1 MPRTGERTPTG
12 AERPSLSKG
21 AFGPLE
27 EENAHGPRGGSGSGR
42 DEKPRVPRRRA
53 TGQPGAASSGAS
65 ASTYR
70 ASGLPRVT
78 GGGATGRT
86 PRGHP
91 NCSGGTFGPGVTGVG
106 TGNRV
111 SVNGANSETEVG
123 QPIRPNREAP
133 VSGQPEGAPAATGPG
148 NRRPGRKRASPA
160 EPCGTTGDVMIEWKA
175 NARRSISGGPSQPSG
190 SPGRVRRRKLAAP
203 PGALHCFRPGNRV
216 RLANGRA

>member
-1 MPRTGERTPTG
+1 MARHQALAEAKQARHLAVQSGSGWTDTVQQSG
-12 AERPSLSKG
+12 AAKAFLTRLDVELRRPSLSKG

-70 ASGLPRVT
+70 ANGLPRVT

-91 NCSGGTFGPGVTGVG
+91 NCSGGHVRSGRHRRRHGQPGQRERRQLGDGGRETDQTEPGGTCFRVTGG
-106 TGNRV
+106 GA
-111 SVNGANSETEVG
+111 SSNGAG
-123 QPIRPNREAP
+123 QPADRAANGHRPPSLA
-133 VSGQPEGAPAATGPG
+133 
-148 NRRPGRKRASPA
+148 
-160 EPCGTTGDVMIEWKA
+160 
-175 NARRSISGGPSQPSG
+175 ARR
-190 SPGRVRRRKLAAP
+190 AM
-203 PGALHCFRPGNRV
+203 
-216 RLANGRA
+216 

>member
-42 DEKPRVPRRRA
+42 DEKPRVSRRRA

-70 ASGLPRVT
+70 TVGLPMVT

-91 NCSGGTFGPGVTGVG
+91 NCSGGHVRSG
-106 TGNRV
+106 RHRRRH
-111 SVNGANSETEVG
+111 G
-123 QPIRPNREAP
+123 QPGQRERRQLGDGGRATDQTEP
-133 VSGQPEGAPAATGPG
+133 GGTRFRATGGGASSNGPG

-160 EPCGTTGDVMIEWKA
+160 APCGTTGDVMIEWKA
-175 NARRSISGGPSQPSG
+175 NARRSISGGSSQPSG
-190 SPGRVRRRKLAAP
+190 SPGRVRRRKPAAP
-203 PGALHCFRPGNRV
+203 PGALHCFRPEHRV
-216 RLANGRA
+216 RLADGRA